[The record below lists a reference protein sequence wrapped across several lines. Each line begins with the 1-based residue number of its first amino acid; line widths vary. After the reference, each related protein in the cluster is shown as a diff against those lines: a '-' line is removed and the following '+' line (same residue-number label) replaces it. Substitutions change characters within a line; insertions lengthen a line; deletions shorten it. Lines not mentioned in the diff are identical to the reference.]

1 MTNSIYHEWTPLPKW
16 MTFEEYELQQAQ
28 IALSMGRDREE
39 LIIAVEDY
47 VESIIGGY
55 PNKNIWYN

>member
-1 MTNSIYHEWTPLPKW
+1 

-55 PNKNIWYN
+55 PNKNI